1 MKDLLDTTNECLNN
15 LKNNNINIENWD
27 PLIIHIISNKLD
39 SESQKT
45 WEEELQ
51 TIPVEELPTLEKFK
65 KYLEG
70 RFRVTEMIQ
79 TSYMKERTQI
89 KPKSFATIT
98 SNAVKRNTEYRSRN
112 TECGKCKENH
122 DIFSCKEFIK
132 LDPVMR
138 TEYIKKERLCFNCLR
153 PGHSVKFCR
162 YRMRCDICNRKHH
175 TLIHITKPNLET
187 INNETEEIRTPDNQT
202 MSQHNILSHVS
213 IRGRVSLLA
222 TALVNLETSRGPQIV
237 RAFIDPCSE
246 ESFISE
252 AVVKRLQLK
261 CKDVEGQVSAVGQMS
276 TPFKHAA
283 EIELSSRMNKNYKLK
298 CTAYVIKHVTDIMPA
313 TRINYEHWT
322 HFSGIELAD
331 PTYHTPGNVD
341 LLLGVH
347 VYTDILMSGVLKRK
361 QGEPIAQQTYLGW
374 IISGGE
380 AVERL
385 PNKGQIIS
393 MHLSVTLDNMLQRFW
408 ECESLESENKN
419 TLTSQEARAEEIY
432 EKTVMRDEQGRYV
445 VSLPFV
451 RDNPILPENSR
462 EIAMRRLRGLE
473 RRLAGNENLKREYDN
488 VLKEYITL
496 NHMELV
502 KDEREK
508 DTVYLPHHAVFR
520 DDKTTSKVRVVF
532 DASCRGTN
540 GVSLNDGLL
549 IGPNLQEELRDIIL
563 RWRTHKIVF
572 VADIIKMYRQIKIQE
587 RDTKYQ
593 RILYRFNQNNEIQ
606 TYKLLTV
613 TFGMASAPYLAIK
626 TMRQLAK
633 DENTQYPVAS
643 KIVNSD
649 FYMDDVL
656 TGFDNVSDAI
666 NAQKELAEM
675 LLKGKFELQKISS
688 NSQEFMNSIDPEKRV
703 NSIVLDIIHKETV
716 KTLGIMW
723 ETNEDSLKIAPTYMK
738 SENTNLLTK
747 RNILRQIASL
757 FDPMGWL
764 SPAIIKAKI
773 FMQKLWLN
781 QVDWDEE
788 LSNDL
793 KEEWNKYKN
802 DLPVLSEIKIP
813 RWNGSTIDVEVE
825 LHGFADASQSAY
837 AAVVYTRVLSNNKNP
852 CQTTLIMARTKVAPV
867 KQISLPRLELCAAAL
882 LSKLLKHV
890 MRILSIDTSK
900 TFAWS
905 DSKVTLAWIKGDPNK
920 WTPFV
925 KNRVIEIRN
934 NLNIQ
939 WLYINTK
946 RTPLIQHHEDYY
958 PVY

>member
-1 MKDLLDTTNECLNN
+1 
-15 LKNNNINIENWD
+15 
-27 PLIIHIISNKLD
+27 
-39 SESQKT
+39 
-45 WEEELQ
+45 
-51 TIPVEELPTLEKFK
+51 
-65 KYLEG
+65 
-70 RFRVTEMIQ
+70 
-79 TSYMKERTQI
+79 
-89 KPKSFATIT
+89 
-98 SNAVKRNTEYRSRN
+98 
-112 TECGKCKENH
+112 
-122 DIFSCKEFIK
+122 
-132 LDPVMR
+132 
-138 TEYIKKERLCFNCLR
+138 
-153 PGHSVKFCR
+153 
-162 YRMRCDICNRKHH
+162 
-175 TLIHITKPNLET
+175 
-187 INNETEEIRTPDNQT
+187 
-202 MSQHNILSHVS
+202 
-213 IRGRVSLLA
+213 
-222 TALVNLETSRGPQIV
+222 
-237 RAFIDPCSE
+237 
-246 ESFISE
+246 
-252 AVVKRLQLK
+252 
-261 CKDVEGQVSAVGQMS
+261 
-276 TPFKHAA
+276 
-283 EIELSSRMNKNYKLK
+283 
-298 CTAYVIKHVTDIMPA
+298 
-313 TRINYEHWT
+313 
-322 HFSGIELAD
+322 
-331 PTYHTPGNVD
+331 
-341 LLLGVH
+341 
-347 VYTDILMSGVLKRK
+347 
-361 QGEPIAQQTYLGW
+361 
-374 IISGGE
+374 
-380 AVERL
+380 
-385 PNKGQIIS
+385 
-393 MHLSVTLDNMLQRFW
+393 
-408 ECESLESENKN
+408 
-419 TLTSQEARAEEIY
+419 
-432 EKTVMRDEQGRYV
+432 
-445 VSLPFV
+445 
-451 RDNPILPENSR
+451 
-462 EIAMRRLRGLE
+462 
-473 RRLAGNENLKREYDN
+473 
-488 VLKEYITL
+488 
-496 NHMELV
+496 
-502 KDEREK
+502 
-508 DTVYLPHHAVFR
+508 
-520 DDKTTSKVRVVF
+520 
-532 DASCRGTN
+532 
-540 GVSLNDGLL
+540 
-549 IGPNLQEELRDIIL
+549 
-563 RWRTHKIVF
+563 
-572 VADIIKMYRQIKIQE
+572 
-587 RDTKYQ
+587 
-593 RILYRFNQNNEIQ
+593 
-606 TYKLLTV
+606 
-613 TFGMASAPYLAIK
+613 MASAPYLAIK

-703 NSIVLDIIHKETV
+703 NSIVLDINHKETV

-905 DSKVTLAWIKGDPNK
+905 DSKVTLAWINGDPNK

-946 RTPLIQHHEDYY
+946 ENPADPASRGLLPSVLKESHLWWQGPEFLQMSNFMLPKDIIPETELEKEFRLNVIRQL
-958 PVY
+958 

>member
-1 MKDLLDTTNECLNN
+1 MLQEEIIKEDFRPDDLRHADWSPILSANDIDSKVAAFQQLLLNVYDKHAPVQQVRLKYNPAPWLTPELKALMCRRDRARMRLRRNSDDSSRESYIALRNRCNRLCRQARRRHIHTNIEGCPSGKLWSYLRNLGIGKRHSGDFNFTNLNEINQAFAAAPGTLNPIIKQATVTFLADSLLINGDPFTLGEISVDELLKNLNSINSRAVGDDGIGLDMIEPYKTL
-15 LKNNNINIENWD
+15 LASLINNNINIENWD

-112 TECGKCKENH
+112 IECGKCKENH

-202 MSQHNILSHVS
+202 TSQHNILSHVS

-237 RAFIDPCSE
+237 RALIDPCSE

-298 CTAYVIKHVTDIMPA
+298 CTAYLIKHVTDIMPA

-347 VYTDILMSGVLKRK
+347 VYTDILMSGVLKRN

-532 DASCRGTN
+532 DARVEVQTE
-540 GVSLNDGLL
+540 LL
-549 IGPNLQEELRDIIL
+549 AIL
-563 RWRTHKIVF
+563 R
-572 VADIIKMYRQIKIQE
+572 E
-587 RDTKYQ
+587 SSG
-593 RILYRFNQNNEIQ
+593 LYRWWG
-606 TYKLLTV
+606 L
-613 TFGMASAPYLAIK
+613 
-626 TMRQLAK
+626 
-633 DENTQYPVAS
+633 
-643 KIVNSD
+643 
-649 FYMDDVL
+649 
-656 TGFDNVSDAI
+656 
-666 NAQKELAEM
+666 
-675 LLKGKFELQKISS
+675 
-688 NSQEFMNSIDPEKRV
+688 
-703 NSIVLDIIHKETV
+703 KETV
-716 KTLGIMW
+716 RR
-723 ETNEDSLKIAPTYMK
+723 DAAYMCRL
-738 SENTNLLTK
+738 SSMEN
-747 RNILRQIASL
+747 
-757 FDPMGWL
+757 F
-764 SPAIIKAKI
+764 
-773 FMQKLWLN
+773 
-781 QVDWDEE
+781 
-788 LSNDL
+788 
-793 KEEWNKYKN
+793 
-802 DLPVLSEIKIP
+802 
-813 RWNGSTIDVEVE
+813 
-825 LHGFADASQSAY
+825 
-837 AAVVYTRVLSNNKNP
+837 
-852 CQTTLIMARTKVAPV
+852 
-867 KQISLPRLELCAAAL
+867 
-882 LSKLLKHV
+882 
-890 MRILSIDTSK
+890 
-900 TFAWS
+900 
-905 DSKVTLAWIKGDPNK
+905 
-920 WTPFV
+920 
-925 KNRVIEIRN
+925 
-934 NLNIQ
+934 
-939 WLYINTK
+939 
-946 RTPLIQHHEDYY
+946 
-958 PVY
+958 

>member
-1 MKDLLDTTNECLNN
+1 MENLLVLQENNYSILQKTISNFKKTPKPRLNKSYLKVRLESLEKHWDIFDETHRNIVKTSTLEQRKKHEYFEKDLFSKCEEEYLFCKADITEMLESFESS
-15 LKNNNINIENWD
+15 NIVQE
-27 PLIIHIISNKLD
+27 PY

-98 SNAVKRNTEYRSRN
+98 N
-112 TECGKCKENH
+112 
-122 DIFSCKEFIK
+122 
-132 LDPVMR
+132 
-138 TEYIKKERLCFNCLR
+138 
-153 PGHSVKFCR
+153 
-162 YRMRCDICNRKHH
+162 
-175 TLIHITKPNLET
+175 
-187 INNETEEIRTPDNQT
+187 
-202 MSQHNILSHVS
+202 
-213 IRGRVSLLA
+213 
-222 TALVNLETSRGPQIV
+222 
-237 RAFIDPCSE
+237 
-246 ESFISE
+246 
-252 AVVKRLQLK
+252 
-261 CKDVEGQVSAVGQMS
+261 
-276 TPFKHAA
+276 
-283 EIELSSRMNKNYKLK
+283 
-298 CTAYVIKHVTDIMPA
+298 
-313 TRINYEHWT
+313 
-322 HFSGIELAD
+322 
-331 PTYHTPGNVD
+331 
-341 LLLGVH
+341 
-347 VYTDILMSGVLKRK
+347 ILMSGVLKRK

-549 IGPNLQEELRDIIL
+549 IGPNLQEE
-563 RWRTHKIVF
+563 
-572 VADIIKMYRQIKIQE
+572 
-587 RDTKYQ
+587 
-593 RILYRFNQNNEIQ
+593 
-606 TYKLLTV
+606 
-613 TFGMASAPYLAIK
+613 
-626 TMRQLAK
+626 
-633 DENTQYPVAS
+633 
-643 KIVNSD
+643 

-703 NSIVLDIIHKETV
+703 NSIVLDINHKETV

-946 RTPLIQHHEDYY
+946 ENPADPASRGLLPSVLKESHLWWQGPEFLQMSNFMLPKDIIPETELEKRVQIKCNTTVIKTKDDEFKLTLLNRFSSLKKLLNVVAFCRRWMKNVKRENIKHKSIDCEERDKALTVCVKIAQQIDFTDEIETLKKKKIIKRCSRLLPLCPYLDENDVLRVGGHLKHAELKYERKHPVILTRDNPLIPLLLNDAHKETLHGG
-958 PVY
+958 P